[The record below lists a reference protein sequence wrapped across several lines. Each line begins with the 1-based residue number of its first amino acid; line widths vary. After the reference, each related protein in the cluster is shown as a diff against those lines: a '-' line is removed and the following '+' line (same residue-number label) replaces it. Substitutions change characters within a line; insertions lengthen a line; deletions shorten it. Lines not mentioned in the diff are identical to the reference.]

1 MNKKQQNNKSVLKF
15 ENYYVDEFIFNKN
28 NDFEKEQ
35 GQKIDVDLN
44 FEFDTE
50 RDQDRFKRIV
60 TCYIFDENYIEK
72 NKPFYIKVKLYG
84 VFSLSN
90 FDEDNKKHKEL
101 IQKNTLAILFPYIRS
116 IISHMTLEMQVGPV
130 QMPPMNINS
139 FFDKKNKE
147 K

>member
-116 IISHMTLEMQVGPV
+116 IISHMSLEMQVGPV

>member
-1 MNKKQQNNKSVLKF
+1 MNKKKENNKSVLEF

-28 NDFEKEQ
+28 KNFEKEQ

-44 FEFDTE
+44 FEFETD
-50 RDQDRFKRIV
+50 RNQDKFKRIV

-72 NKPFYIKVKLYG
+72 NKPFYIKVKMYG

-90 FDEDNKKHKEL
+90 YDENNKMHKEL
-101 IQKNTLAILFPYIRS
+101 IEKNTLAILFPYIRS

-130 QMPPMNINS
+130 QMPPMNINT